1 MNLCY
6 IDELLWHF
14 NWTGDLEYA
23 RRMWPLL
30 TLHLAWEKRNFD
42 PDNDGLYDAYA
53 CIWASDALYYN
64 SGAVTHSSAYNYR
77 GNKLAALIA
86 EKIGEDPTPYREEAD
101 KILKALN
108 TRLWLPERG
117 HWAEFQDFMGHRRL
131 HEDAA
136 VWTIYHALDS
146 DVADPFQA
154 YLATSYI
161 DREIPHIPVV
171 TSDDVL
177 AADAVLP
184 VNAGPYAHWQEQLKT
199 AGAAVNAGKYATVAT
214 TDWMPY
220 SWSINN
226 VAFAEVM
233 HTSLAYFQAGRR
245 EAGFKLLKSSVLDGM
260 YLGDSPGNFGQIS
273 FYDAA
278 RGECY
283 RDFGDPIGVASRALI
298 QGLYGILPDALNG
311 RLLIKPGFPEEWEY
325 ASLHTPDIDFDFKTG
340 EAATGK
346 YSSRDCSLYTVTH
359 RLPAV
364 RNLELQFPA
373 RRSAVARLTVN
384 GQNAAWRLVENSVG
398 RPMLSVSV
406 PAASGEEV
414 TINVAWEGELL
425 EAPASVDA
433 YPATRVRKAGPVSF
447 IAMEQ
452 GQMKWWAPVEHP
464 VSDKGKKPVPAGD
477 FKAVDSAD
485 ALQSIC
491 RKCSMRM

>member
-136 VWTIYHALDS
+136 VWTVYHALDS

-184 VNAGPYAHWQEQLKT
+184 VNAGPYAHWQEQLT
-199 AGAAVNAGKYATVAT
+199 AAGAAVNAGKYATVAT

-245 EAGFKLLKSSVLDGM
+245 GRF
-260 YLGDSPGNFGQIS
+260 QIAEKFCS
-273 FYDAA
+273 
-278 RGECY
+278 
-283 RDFGDPIGVASRALI
+283 
-298 QGLYGILPDALNG
+298 G
-311 RLLIKPGFPEEWEY
+311 RHV
-325 ASLHTPDIDFDFKTG
+325 S
-340 EAATGK
+340 
-346 YSSRDCSLYTVTH
+346 
-359 RLPAV
+359 
-364 RNLELQFPA
+364 
-373 RRSAVARLTVN
+373 
-384 GQNAAWRLVENSVG
+384 G
-398 RPMLSVSV
+398 R
-406 PAASGEEV
+406 
-414 TINVAWEGELL
+414 
-425 EAPASVDA
+425 
-433 YPATRVRKAGPVSF
+433 
-447 IAMEQ
+447 
-452 GQMKWWAPVEHP
+452 
-464 VSDKGKKPVPAGD
+464 
-477 FKAVDSAD
+477 
-485 ALQSIC
+485 
-491 RKCSMRM
+491 